1 MKRIE
6 NVVGG
11 LLACVIAL
19 AWTANLSAQTV
30 QDGVAKVVAINGNA
44 RYMTTAN
51 PSWQTLKVGMVLK
64 SGAIV
69 QTASHSTV
77 DVVMNNSQAYE
88 APTAPPMGDIM
99 SYKPQAEQDALRIME
114 DSVLA
119 VDKLTVT
126 QTGADTVTET
136 QLDLKA
142 GRLFGTVKKLS
153 AASKYEVKIPNGV
166 AGIRGTIYFISA
178 DGILT
183 VVSGS
188 VVIAYVGPDGS
199 VHTQTVEAGQQYD
212 ARTGQITPIPDPL
225 ERLLKLIAL
234 ALRIPPTG
242 ATTFTVDHTIYHVSP
257 TDQNG
262 QGQNNNS
269 QGP

>member
-1 MKRIE
+1 MKRIQSL
-6 NVVGG
+6 VGG
-11 LLACVIAL
+11 LLACAIAL
-19 AWTANLSAQTV
+19 AWATNLSAQTV

-51 PSWQTLKVGMVLK
+51 PSWQTLKVGMILK
-64 SGAIV
+64 SGAVV

-77 DVVMNNSQAYE
+77 DVVLNNSEAYE
-88 APTAPPMGDIM
+88 APSAPPMGDIM
-99 SYKPQAEQDALRIME
+99 SYKPEAQQDAFRVME

-119 VDKLTVT
+119 IDKLTIA

-183 VVSGS
+183 VVTGS
-188 VVIAYVGPDGS
+188 VVVAYVGPDGS
-199 VHTQTVEAGQQYD
+199 VHTQTVQAGQQYD

-225 ERLLKLIAL
+225 ERLLRLIAL

-242 ATTFTVDHTIYHVSP
+242 PTSYTVDHTVHHVSP
-257 TDQNG
+257 TDDND
-262 QGQNNNS
+262 QGQNNNN
-269 QGP
+269 QH